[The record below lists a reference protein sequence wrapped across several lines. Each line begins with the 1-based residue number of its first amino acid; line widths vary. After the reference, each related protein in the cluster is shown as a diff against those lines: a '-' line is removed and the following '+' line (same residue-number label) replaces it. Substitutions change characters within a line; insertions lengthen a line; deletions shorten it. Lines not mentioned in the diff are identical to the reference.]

1 MRLVFRIVMVLGMAS
16 PALAADFD
24 ALPASVPVLPTAP
37 VTSVGPAT
45 FTRWSGFY
53 GGGAFSYGLAN
64 TNFSGATQPLVAYS
78 LRGTTFEI
86 EAQPSQLPVLGNGDG
101 SAFGYGGFVG
111 YNTQWQD
118 LVLGL
123 EATYTHTSLNTTASP
138 SPVGPLTQTA
148 GGAAYLYNIS
158 GTGNLDLTDY
168 ASIRG
173 RAGWV
178 LGNLLPYGFV
188 GAAIGRANYNVT
200 STISGQQSTGTPP
213 FPNPNGTCTAPS
225 ATCTNFSFSNSAGQ
239 SNALLYGYSVGLGL
253 DWAVTPN
260 LFLRSEFEFVQF
272 VPLDSTTVNIIS
284 ARVGA
289 GLKF

>member
-1 MRLVFRIVMVLGMAS
+1 MRRLLVAFGLMGGVLS

-24 ALPASVPVLPTAP
+24 ALPASVPVQPIAP
-37 VTSVGPAT
+37 LTTVGPAT

-53 GGGAFSYGLAN
+53 GGGTFSYGHAT

-86 EAQPSQLPVLGNGDG
+86 EAEPSQLPVLGNGDG
-101 SAFGYGGFVG
+101 SAFGYGGFLG

-118 LVLGL
+118 LVIGF
-123 EATYTHTSLNTTASP
+123 EANYTHTSLNTTASP
-138 SPVGPLTQTA
+138 SPVGPLMQTVA
-148 GGAAYLYNIS
+148 GATYNYNIS

-178 LGNLLPYGFV
+178 IGNLLPYGFAGV
-188 GAAIGRANYNVT
+188 AIGRANYNVT
-200 STISGQQSTGTPP
+200 STIFGQQITPTTPP
-213 FPNPNGTCTAPS
+213 TVTPFG
-225 ATCTNFSFSNSAGQ
+225 FSNSAGQ

-253 DWAVTPN
+253 DWALTPN

-272 VPLDSTTVNIIS
+272 VPLDSITVNIIS
-284 ARVGA
+284 ARAGA